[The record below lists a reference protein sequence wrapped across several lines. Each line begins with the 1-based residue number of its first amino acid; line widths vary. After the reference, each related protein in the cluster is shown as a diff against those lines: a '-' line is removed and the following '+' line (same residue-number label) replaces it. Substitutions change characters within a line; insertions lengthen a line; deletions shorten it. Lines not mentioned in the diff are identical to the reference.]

1 MQAALQRHVD
11 SSISK
16 TINCPADLSF
26 EAFKDVY
33 LQAYDL
39 GLKGCTTYRPN
50 AVTGSVLSR
59 STVPRRPR
67 RRKSEIAPAASRG
80 SVEVEGAAAA
90 WRCVGPAIA
99 RRDVVYML
107 QAA

>member
-1 MQAALQRHVD
+1 MQAALQAHVD

-16 TINCPADLSF
+16 TINCPADMSF

-50 AVTGSVLSR
+50 AVTGAVLSR
-59 STVPRRPR
+59 S
-67 RRKSEIAPAASRG
+67 APG
-80 SVEVEGAAAA
+80 SGCRLPADQGSGAPDRHVEDCPGI
-90 WRCVGPAIA
+90 GP
-99 RRDVVYML
+99 
-107 QAA
+107 

>member
-16 TINCPADLSF
+16 TINCPADIGF

-33 LQAYDL
+33 LEAYAL

-50 AVTGSVLSR
+50 PVTGAVLAR
-59 STVPRRPR
+59 
-67 RRKSEIAPAASRG
+67 APAKPA
-80 SVEVEGAAAA
+80 EAAGETA
-90 WRCVGPAIA
+90 PAEA
-99 RRDVVYML
+99 TPLLPGLNLPERQGEVVYMARPIEREPVL
-107 QAA
+107 A